1 MKTLRCLI
9 VDDEPLAHRVI
20 ERFAENLSFIQIV
33 RKCKN
38 AMEALDALHAEPDI
52 DLMFLDIEMPKLS
65 GLSLMRSLKHPPL
78 VIFTTAYANHALESY
93 ELEAVDYLK
102 KPFAFERFSQA
113 IEKARRR
120 LGGGGDFDAGTA
132 EVQGEANVDSR
143 SAPPSPES
151 PVLAATDSVFVKS
164 GSAMVRLEL
173 SKVSVIESMG
183 DYVKVWTNGESVV
196 SHQTLGQWESR
207 LPENAFVRLHRSFIV
222 AVAKIDELG
231 GTKVVVGNR
240 KVPVGRAYRER
251 LLERMEKF

>member
-1 MKTLRCLI
+1 MKILRCLI

-38 AMEALDALHAEPDI
+38 ALEALDALHAEPGI

-120 LGGGGDFDAGTA
+120 LNVAGEIDT
-132 EVQGEANVDSR
+132 GLEATRKKDSPN
-143 SAPPSPES
+143 SGAVTTPKDTPM
-151 PVLAATDSVFVKS
+151 LAVTDSVFVKS
-164 GSAMVRLEL
+164 SSTMVRLEL
-173 SKVSVIESMG
+173 SQVSVIEGMG
-183 DYVKVWTNGESVV
+183 DYVKVWSNGEAVV
-196 SHQTLGQWESR
+196 SHQTLAQWESR
-207 LPENAFVRLHRSFIV
+207 LPGNAFVRLHRSFIV

-231 GTKVVVGNR
+231 GTKVLVGNR
-240 KVPVGRAYRER
+240 EVPVGRAYRED
-251 LLERMEKF
+251 LMERMEKF